1 MKLGRRTRSKGEIN
15 LMIQPWC
22 KENLF
27 HHEVGQTV
35 EYAAQG
41 GCAISILR
49 GFQDQLGPSSS
60 SVVRSK
66 SWPGSEQEV
75 GLETSWGSIKPELSC
90 DVKILFLSSKLFP
103 HMLKAKNYEASFQ
116 CCNITRCQRNEFSYY
131 LFKHAGQ
138 GSDEVGHAEAMLLA
152 RKTTNERKGNW
163 RSHAVF
169 FFFFFLSAII
179 HNLGAAKCIEKL
191 CKQFRALHALLDK
204 IRCWCYSVIG

>member
-1 MKLGRRTRSKGEIN
+1 
-15 LMIQPWC
+15 MIQPWC

-27 HHEVGQTV
+27 HHEVGQAV
-35 EYAAQG
+35 EYTAQG

-49 GFQDQLGPSSS
+49 GFQDQLGPSPG

-75 GLETSWGSIKPELSC
+75 GLETSWGSIEPELSC
-90 DVKILFLSSKLFP
+90 DMKILFLSSKLFP

-131 LFKHAGQ
+131 LFKHTGQ
-138 GSDEVGHAEAMLLA
+138 GLDEVGHAEAMLLT
-152 RKTTNERKGNW
+152 RQTTNERKGNW

-169 FFFFFLSAII
+169 FFLSAII
-179 HNLGAAKCIEKL
+179 HDLGAAKCIEKL
-191 CKQFRALHALLDK
+191 CKQFRALCALLDK